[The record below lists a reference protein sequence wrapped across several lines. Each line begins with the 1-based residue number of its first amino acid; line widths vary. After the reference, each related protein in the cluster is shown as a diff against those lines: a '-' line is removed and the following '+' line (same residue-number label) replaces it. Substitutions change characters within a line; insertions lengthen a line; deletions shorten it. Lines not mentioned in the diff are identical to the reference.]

1 MSKLKKYIKI
11 VLPWGMV
18 IVLILVLFTTD
29 IKELLLNLPGICTLT
44 KNMHFISSVLTKYFA
59 TFAFGGLLWLILFW
73 RTHMNVTVPKFSI
86 AGVEIHLKNIDGI
99 VKANLCNYL
108 NTKRTLFK
116 INCEQDNFDDVFES
130 YHKIYEFIRKQM
142 SFYESVANTNND
154 VYHKMELMIKDL
166 NIFLTANQTNYRR
179 WYRFENEKGYK
190 PIKELQQ
197 LYPEYENLIDA
208 FKDINQCM
216 KKHVGEL
223 GINIEKW

>member
-1 MSKLKKYIKI
+1 
-11 VLPWGMV
+11 
-18 IVLILVLFTTD
+18 
-29 IKELLLNLPGICTLT
+29 
-44 KNMHFISSVLTKYFA
+44 
-59 TFAFGGLLWLILFW
+59 
-73 RTHMNVTVPKFSI
+73 
-86 AGVEIHLKNIDGI
+86 
-99 VKANLCNYL
+99 
-108 NTKRTLFK
+108 
-116 INCEQDNFDDVFES
+116 
-130 YHKIYEFIRKQM
+130 M